1 MKIVNLFIQ
10 LFAIFAFLTIGSLM
24 IIVSLQVLS
33 MEDALLKV
41 QYLYENP
48 WQSLEMGASGILF
61 IFVGLLFSKIL
72 VKNLRPSDDV
82 VLYGKWGPVS
92 ISIQAIDDLVRRVLR
107 KFEVV
112 RPLKV
117 RVDADGN
124 RLEVMANLAVASGWN
139 VEELIHTVQKEL
151 GDRIQKVLG
160 GGIELEI
167 AVHIIKIMEDPAR
180 QEARVG
186 THS

>member
-1 MKIVNLFIQ
+1 MKVVNLFVQ
-10 LFAIFAFLTIGSLM
+10 TFTIFAFLTIGSLM

-41 QYLYENP
+41 QDLYENP
-48 WQSLEMGASGILF
+48 WRSLEMGATGILF
-61 IFVGLLFSKIL
+61 IFAGLLFSKML
-72 VKNLRPSDDV
+72 VRSLRPSDDV

-112 RPLKV
+112 RALKIKT
-117 RVDADGN
+117 DADGN
-124 RLEVMANLAVASGWN
+124 RLEVVANLAVASGWN
-139 VEELIHTVQKEL
+139 VEELIHTIQKEL

-160 GGIELEI
+160 GGVELEI
-167 AVHIIKIMEDPAR
+167 AVNIVKIMEEPA
-180 QEARVG
+180 QDEARVS
-186 THS
+186 THL